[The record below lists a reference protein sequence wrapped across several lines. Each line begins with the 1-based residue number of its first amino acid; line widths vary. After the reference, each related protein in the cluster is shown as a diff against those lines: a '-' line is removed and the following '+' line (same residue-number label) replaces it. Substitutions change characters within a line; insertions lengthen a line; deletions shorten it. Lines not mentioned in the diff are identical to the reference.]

1 MLHALRIPIAALA
14 GATFTASMFWLLWSL
29 IETSF
34 DVGDRAEAARIEFSR
49 MRRDTEV
56 ATKRDEKVERERP
69 PPTPETPRMAFSAG
83 GIDNNVAQL
92 APVVDARGA
101 MSRLTM
107 SGPART
113 VTSSRS
119 CASIPT
125 IRRAP

>member
-1 MLHALRIPIAALA
+1 
-14 GATFTASMFWLLWSL
+14 MFWLLWSL
-29 IETSF
+29 VGTSF

-83 GIDNNVAQL
+83 GIENNVAQL
-92 APVVDARGA
+92 TPDRRRARRDVAHVACRPAPTA
-101 MSRLTM
+101 
-107 SGPART
+107 
-113 VTSSRS
+113 TSSRS

-125 IRRAP
+125 IRRAR